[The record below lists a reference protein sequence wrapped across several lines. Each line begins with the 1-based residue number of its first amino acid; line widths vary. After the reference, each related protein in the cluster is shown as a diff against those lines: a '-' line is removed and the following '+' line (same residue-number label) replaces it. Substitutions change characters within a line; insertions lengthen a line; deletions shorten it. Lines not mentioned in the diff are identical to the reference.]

1 MNIYTYLCSVLQS
14 YGQMMGKN
22 PFAHGQKN
30 TMQLLDNQII
40 KEMEINPIAKE
51 PMFVSTSE
59 HVFIRAFLDTR
70 RVKDNGTYPVY
81 IRVTYQ
87 GEKWLY
93 ASGICL
99 TPDEY
104 AKAINL
110 KSSSGELYKSKETIS
125 RAFQKVVDAVKQ
137 LNAEKRFSIDNL
149 KKAIANPITKS
160 KETLYEYWYR
170 FGEEK
175 LAEKTREQYRDAA
188 RNFYRFLGCTFK
200 RVPDPENPGQKIVI
214 AKGAKLKIAPTYI
227 DEKVIADWT
236 SQMAEDG
243 LSDSTISIYLRAM
256 RAVLN
261 SLKDSNVIPERPKF
275 VIKAGTRRK
284 EDFITVPEIIKIR
297 DYDGPDKVA
306 ADWWI
311 ILYLCNG
318 SNLKDLAKM
327 TWNEDYFSFHELS
340 FFRGK
345 IADKVKVP
353 VRIPIV
359 PELQRL
365 LDEYASVPQKDAR
378 VFPQIL
384 LEAETELQKENRV
397 HDFNRFIRLGMK
409 AVCGDLKIRAITAS
423 TARNSYI
430 TTLTFHGISD
440 AFIDSMVGHVD
451 NKNVLRGYQGTI
463 SPKKRMKVNN
473 LLFDDPEI
481 DDDDND

>member
-1 MNIYTYLCSVLQS
+1 MCKKNDEKEAMFSDISELVYVAAVL
-14 YGQMMGKN
+14 
-22 PFAHGQKN
+22 
-30 TMQLLDNQII
+30 
-40 KEMEINPIAKE
+40 E
-51 PMFVSTSE
+51 
-59 HVFIRAFLDTR
+59 R
-70 RVKDNGTYPVY
+70 RFPKKDGSFPVV
-81 IRVTYQ
+81 IRVTYKRERWIYRT
-87 GEKWLY
+87 GVSLSFEDYVKTL
-93 ASGICL
+93 
-99 TPDEY
+99 
-104 AKAINL
+104 NL
-110 KSSSGELYKSKETIS
+110 KTYSGDLYKAKQQVH
-125 RAFQKVVDAVKQ
+125 AVFKKVFDAVAE
-137 LNAEKRFSIDNL
+137 LNSKNGFSFDNL

-175 LAEKTREQYRDAA
+175 FTEKTREQYRQSA

-200 RVPDPENPGQKIVI
+200 RVPDPQNPGQKVIV

-236 SQMAEDG
+236 AQMAEDG

-297 DYDGPDKVA
+297 DYDGPDKTA

-327 TWNEDYFSFHELS
+327 TWNDDYFSFHELS

-365 LDEYASVPQKDAR
+365 LDEYGSVPQKDAR

-384 LEAETELQKENRV
+384 LGAETDLQEENRV

-409 AVCGDLKIRAITAS
+409 AVCGDLKIRPITAS

-451 NKNVLRGYQGTI
+451 NKNILRGYQGTI
-463 SPKKRMKVNN
+463 SPKKRMKING

-481 DDDDND
+481 EDDDND

>member
-1 MNIYTYLCSVLQS
+1 MCKKNDEKEAVFSNISELVYVAAVLEKRFPKKD
-14 YGQMMGKN
+14 G
-22 PFAHGQKN
+22 
-30 TMQLLDNQII
+30 TC
-40 KEMEINPIAKE
+40 PI
-51 PMFVSTSE
+51 V
-59 HVFIRAFLDTR
+59 
-70 RVKDNGTYPVY
+70 
-81 IRVTYQ
+81 IRVTFKR
-87 GEKWLY
+87 ERWLY
-93 ASGICL
+93 RTGVSL
-99 TPDEY
+99 TIEDY
-104 AKAINL
+104 VKALNL
-110 KSSSGELYKSKETIS
+110 KTYSGDLYKAKQQVHSVFKKVYDTIAELNSK
-125 RAFQKVVDAVKQ
+125 
-137 LNAEKRFSIDNL
+137 NGFSFDNL
-149 KKAIANPITKS
+149 KKAIANPVTKS

-170 FGEEK
+170 FGEGK
-175 LAEKTREQYRDAA
+175 LTEKTREQYREAA
-188 RNFYRFLGCTFK
+188 RNFYRFLDCTFK
-200 RVPDPENPGQKIVI
+200 RVPDPENPGQKIIV
-214 AKGAKLKIAPTYI
+214 AKGAKLKIAPSYI
-227 DEKVIADWT
+227 DENVIADWT
-236 SQMAEDG
+236 KQMAEDG

-297 DYDGPDKVA
+297 DYDGPDKAA

-327 TWNEDYFSFHELS
+327 TWNEDYFAFHELS

-359 PELQRL
+359 PELQKL
-365 LDEYASVPQKDAR
+365 LDEYASVPQKNAR

-384 LEAETELQKENRV
+384 LEAETDLQEENRV

-409 AVCGDLKIRAITAS
+409 AVCGDLKIRPITAS

-440 AFIDSMVGHVD
+440 AFIDSMVGHV
-451 NKNVLRGYQGTI
+451 NSKNILRGYQGTI
-463 SPKKRMKVNN
+463 SPKRRMKINSI
-473 LLFDDPEI
+473 LFEDPEI
-481 DDDDND
+481 EDDND